1 MTIINIKILFKM
13 KKIKFLP
20 ILMAV
25 FMGLSFGLTSCGDD
39 DDDNANNEQNKEF
52 VESDVIQNGRNFYID
67 LQKAK
72 ESGSEADKL
81 RVVADALDYSKNKS
95 NSAWTSN
102 FLAGVVMEKYNVD
115 DANVA
120 KSEEYMK
127 KVADVKNLLDNGIT
141 SDNVADALIKLA
153 TFISTRDK

>member
-1 MTIINIKILFKM
+1 M

-20 ILMAV
+20 ILMAM
-25 FMGLSFGLTSCGDD
+25 FLGLSFGLISCGDD
-39 DDDNANNEQNKEF
+39 DDNGSDNNQNKEF
-52 VESDVIQNGRNFYID
+52 VEADVIQSGRTFYDD
-67 LQKAK
+67 LVRAK

-81 RVVADALDYSKNKS
+81 RVAADAIDYSNNKN
-95 NSAWTSN
+95 NSAWTTN

-127 KVADVKNLLDNGIT
+127 KVADVKNVLDNGIT
-141 SDNVADALIKLA
+141 SDNVANALVSLA
-153 TFISTRDK
+153 NFISSK